1 MNLPTCA
8 KYCTFAATNNYQL
21 TTNNCGHR
29 PLQATARM
37 RASTMYNLAII
48 GGGPAGYT
56 AAEMAAKAG
65 LSVVIFE
72 QTAVGGTCLNV
83 GCIPTKTL
91 LYSAKQYY
99 NAKNATK
106 YGVTANEVTFDYVK
120 IQQRKQKIVRKLI
133 AGIKQKLKECTLV
146 AATAVVKAYSEERV
160 TIEAAGETYE
170 AENLLVC
177 TGSRNFVPPIP
188 GVQDN
193 SAVWDSTLAL
203 ESKELPESIIIVGG
217 GVIGME
223 FATLYHELGIPVTVI
238 EAMPTILP
246 NLDQEVVAQLIE
258 KYRKAGIQI
267 LTNTKVKE
275 LQGNKVIAAPSNSP
289 IEGESSEA
297 EQTQEYQASKILIS
311 VGRRANLEGLEAL
324 PLEIERGAIKVNEFM
339 QTNLKNVY
347 AAGDVT
353 GKIMLAHVA
362 SRQAEVAIGRM
373 TKQIPLQRI
382 AYNAI
387 PSVVYTN
394 PEIATVGLTEAQ
406 ISGFYQ
412 EMEGKSAEA
421 VADKFIIK
429 KLPMTFSGR
438 FVAENEGETG
448 LCKVVID
455 AKNNTIMGVHMI
467 GNPASEFIA
476 AASFAVRMGYTLPE
490 FQQVVF
496 PHPTTSEILREAIL
510 S

>member
-1 MNLPTCA
+1 
-8 KYCTFAATNNYQL
+8 
-21 TTNNCGHR
+21 
-29 PLQATARM
+29 
-37 RASTMYNLAII
+37 MYNLAII
-48 GGGPAGYT
+48 GSGPAGYT

-146 AATAVVKAYSEERV
+146 AATAVVKEYSEERV

-193 SAVWDSTLAL
+193 PAVWDSTLAL

-246 NLDQEVVAQLIE
+246 NLDQEVVAQLLE

-275 LQGNKVIAAPSNSP
+275 LQGNKVIIEQVETPFMASPSEHESTLP
-289 IEGESSEA
+289 QWGELEGA
-297 EQTQEYQASKILIS
+297 KILIS
-311 VGRRANLEGLEAL
+311 VGRRANLDGLEAL

-362 SRQAEVAIGRM
+362 SRQAEVAIGRL

-438 FVAENEGETG
+438 FVAENEGEIG

-496 PHPTTSEILREAIL
+496 PHPTTSEILRETIL
-510 S
+510 A